1 MTLFKYYYMYLLQ
14 QYFGKMNA
22 EPVMKLLWLNGS
34 VDSMSFVNATIN
46 SNVRMPYTNNWRI
59 PSMRIRSNCFGCTI
73 PASSGQKG
81 IKIANR

>member
-1 MTLFKYYYMYLLQ
+1 
-14 QYFGKMNA
+14 MNA

-34 VDSMSFVNATIN
+34 VDNMGFINATIN